1 MKRNAELRAQAYMA
15 LEGNWKMAAIITLV
29 YFLIEGGIQCGVDFL
44 HRSLDII
51 SILLMPIVYGYSI
64 AFLALVR
71 GEELQFERLF
81 DGFKDYGRVLGT
93 LLLTTV
99 YTLLWALL
107 LIIPGIVK
115 GYSYAMTNYILR
127 DEPQLRFNGAIE
139 KSMDMMSGYKMK
151 LFLMDLSFIGWAI
164 LCLLTLGIGFLFLA
178 PYVAASHAAFYQ
190 YVKEEYMK
198 DQVVEY

>member
-178 PYVAASHAAFYQ
+178 PYVAASHAFVRESIFHSTPLHY
-190 YVKEEYMK
+190 EIP
-198 DQVVEY
+198 D

>member
-15 LEGNWKMAAIITLV
+15 LEGNWKIAAIITLV
-29 YFLIEGGIQCGVDFL
+29 YFLIGGGIQCGVDFV
-44 HRSLDII
+44 HRSLNII

-71 GEELQFERLF
+71 GEELYFERLF

-99 YTLLWALL
+99 YTLLWTLL

-115 GYSYAMTNYILR
+115 GYSYALTNYILK

-164 LCLLTLGIGFLFLA
+164 LCLLTLGIGFLFLT
-178 PYVAASHAAFYQ
+178 PYVEASHAAFYL

>member
-29 YFLIEGGIQCGVDFL
+29 YFLIEGGIQCGVDFV
-44 HRSLDII
+44 HRSLNII
-51 SILLMPIVYGYSI
+51 SILLLPIIYGYSI

-71 GEELQFERLF
+71 GEELQFEHLF
-81 DGFKDYGRVLGT
+81 DGFKDYGRILGT

-99 YTLLWALL
+99 YTVLWALL

-115 GYSYAMTNYILR
+115 GYSYAMTSYILR

-178 PYVAASHAAFYQ
+178 PYVEASHAAFYQ

-198 DQVVEY
+198 DRVVEF